1 MAGGICSTRAQG
13 PEQSG
18 HFSWLQFVKQKNRR
32 GKEHILPGWWT
43 VFESQS
49 PQTRSLTPEH
59 SAESITGTRLP
70 GLSWPGPR
78 EAEAAGACRGH
89 RNLPGSASFS
99 IQGRG
104 TQRGGSDTQAARPRA
119 QGWTEAKRASTTRY
133 GHPQGTRQEP
143 HAGPEGA
150 PEDPNSCEAP
160 SPVLTADRLIVGW
173 SPLGTLCRG
182 DWDPP
187 RPHCRDAQPW
197 TREGLAVLTMK
208 AAALETLLVLL
219 VTGIHS
225 NKEVPKK
232 SKRPKF
238 TAPQISCAVT
248 AGDIL
253 EPEFVV
259 RCPAGCGDPQY
270 RVRGSGPY
278 AAPSS
283 VCGAAVLSGVLPG
296 SGGKVLVR
304 KVLGESDSEGGY
316 PGGAHAP
323 SLPLQRGLFTVSE
336 VKPQEGAT
344 YPSALTF
351 SSPVS
356 SRAGEATGSPQ
367 RPVPGATAPP
377 AALMQV
383 APAGQRSPAQG
394 DMDTWKPGSV
404 LLDAGFV
411 PEEPSTPPTEPA
423 AQGDPSC
430 RVDLAFLVDGSSS
443 LGKRRFRI
451 QTQFLAEMAR
461 VLDIGPAG
469 PLMGVVQYGDT
480 PALQF
485 SLKAHSSSR
494 DVQAAVEKMVPRG
507 GLANAGRA
515 ISFVTRSFFSKANGN
530 RAGAPNVA
538 VVLVDGW
545 PSDRVEDAARLAREA
560 GINVFLLTV
569 EGPLESERELVLE
582 PDFAHKAACRPNGFY
597 ALPVA
602 SWGALGRSLQP
613 LARRVCDAERLVC
626 SRTCLNSADV
636 GFVLDGSSSVGSGN
650 FRTLLR
656 FAANVSQA
664 FRISAAGARV
674 GAVQY
679 TYEQRLEFGLDAH
692 RSKAAVLR
700 ALAGLGY
707 WSGGTSTGAAIRFAL
722 QRLFHEARPGRRKL
736 MVLVTDGRSYDDV
749 RAPALAA
756 HRKGVTVYAV
766 GVAWAAREE
775 LEIIASHPARDHV
788 FFVEEFDHLH
798 TLVPQI
804 LHNICAEFNAHPQ
817 D

>member
-1 MAGGICSTRAQG
+1 M
-13 PEQSG
+13 
-18 HFSWLQFVKQKNRR
+18 N
-32 GKEHILPGWWT
+32 
-43 VFESQS
+43 
-49 PQTRSLTPEH
+49 
-59 SAESITGTRLP
+59 
-70 GLSWPGPR
+70 
-78 EAEAAGACRGH
+78 
-89 RNLPGSASFS
+89 
-99 IQGRG
+99 
-104 TQRGGSDTQAARPRA
+104 D
-119 QGWTEAKRASTTRY
+119 
-133 GHPQGTRQEP
+133 
-143 HAGPEGA
+143 
-150 PEDPNSCEAP
+150 
-160 SPVLTADRLIVGW
+160 
-173 SPLGTLCRG
+173 
-182 DWDPP
+182 P
-187 RPHCRDAQPW
+187 RPSERYCNRC
-197 TREGLAVLTMK
+197 EYGLAVLTMK

-225 NKEVPKK
+225 NKETPKK
-232 SKRPKF
+232 SRRPKF
-238 TAPQISCAVT
+238 TAPQIGCDVT
-248 AGDIL
+248 AGEIL
-253 EPEFVV
+253 DPEFVV
-259 RCPAGCGDPQY
+259 RCPAGCGDPGY
-270 RVRGSGPY
+270 PVRGLGPY
-278 AAPSS
+278 TARSS
-283 VCGAAVLSGVLPG
+283 VCAAAVHSGVLPR
-296 SGGKVLVR
+296 SGGRVLVR
-304 KVLGESDSEGGY
+304 KVPGESDSEGGY
-316 PGGAHAP
+316 SSGVQAL
-323 SLPLQRGLFTVSE
+323 SLPHQEGLFTVAE
-336 VKPQEGAT
+336 GKPREGVA
-344 YPSALTF
+344 YPSSLTF
-351 SSPVS
+351 SSS
-356 SRAGEATGSPQ
+356 ASDHAGETMRSPQ
-367 RPVPGATAPP
+367 KPVPGATAPP
-377 AALMQV
+377 ATLTQV
-383 APAGQRSPAQG
+383 PGSPAAAATNSPRPPAPAGLRSPARG
-394 DMDTWKPGSV
+394 DTDAQKPGSV

-411 PEEPSTPPTEPA
+411 PEESSTQPPEPA

-430 RVDLAFLVDGSSS
+430 KVDLAFLIDGSSS

-451 QTQFLAEMAR
+451 QKQFLAEMAQ

-485 SLKAHSSSR
+485 NLKAHASPR
-494 DVQAAVEKMVPRG
+494 DVRAALEKMTPRG

-515 ISFVTRSFFSKANGN
+515 LSFTAQSFFSKANGN
-530 RAGAPNVA
+530 RIGTPNVA

-545 PSDRVEDAARLAREA
+545 PSDRVEDAARRAREA
-560 GINVFLLTV
+560 GINVFVLTV
-569 EGPLESERELVLE
+569 EGPLDSERELVLE
-582 PDFAHKAACRPNGFY
+582 PDFAHKAACRSSGFY

-602 SWGALGRSLQP
+602 SWGALGRSLRP

-636 GFVLDGSSSVGSGN
+636 GFVLDGSSSVGPGN

-664 FRISAAGARV
+664 FRIAASATRV

-722 QRLFHEARPGRRKL
+722 QRLFHEPRPGRRRL

-756 HRKGVTVYAV
+756 HRKGIIVYAV

-775 LEIIASHPARDHV
+775 LDIIASHPARDHA